1 MLHFTG
7 YKQWRRAIYFVSY
20 MCYTVLHCYWHTM
33 YHILLAAGCITQ
45 WWHMLMCCCVCLGQ
59 DVFLSCVLSQG
70 SVDQVLML
78 FVVFLCST
86 EVYREDVF
94 CVKHVTNAL
103 CCVVVFIYGRMCSCD
118 LSCVLCQTSDHQDCR
133 HNTTAA
139 CSSSQ
144 NFLLLTIASQIASP
158 SIALREQIFLSWQCM
173 LELLYSKLHFKL
185 HFNYIKCHSWRFP
198 NPLADCR

>member
-118 LSCVLCQTSDHQDCR
+118 LSCVLRQTSDHQDCR

-144 NFLLLTIASQIASP
+144 SFLLLTIASQIASP

-185 HFNYIKCHSWRFP
+185 QFNYIECHSWRFP

>member
-7 YKQWRRAIYFVSY
+7 YKQWRAIYFVSY

-94 CVKHVTNAL
+94 CVKHVTNECIVL
-103 CCVVVFIYGRMCSCD
+103 CCCVQLGQDVF
-118 LSCVLCQTSDHQDCR
+118 LWLVLCSASNKWPPRLPSQQNSRLLQFSKF
-133 HNTTAA
+133 
-139 CSSSQ
+139 SSAYNCVPNCVPINCIARADISQ
-144 NFLLLTIASQIASP
+144 LTMYVRTIV
-158 SIALREQIFLSWQCM
+158 F
-173 LELLYSKLHFKL
+173 
-185 HFNYIKCHSWRFP
+185 
-198 NPLADCR
+198 

>member
-1 MLHFTG
+1 
-7 YKQWRRAIYFVSY
+7 
-20 MCYTVLHCYWHTM
+20 
-33 YHILLAAGCITQ
+33 
-45 WWHMLMCCCVCLGQ
+45 MLMCCCVCLGQ

-133 HNTTAA
+133 HNTTANTTA
-139 CSSSQ
+139 PVLKVFFCLQ
-144 NFLLLTIASQIASP
+144 
-158 SIALREQIFLSWQCM
+158 LRP
-173 LELLYSKLHFKL
+173 KLGPHQL
-185 HFNYIKCHSWRFP
+185 HCESRYFS
-198 NPLADCR
+198 ADIVC